1 VRCLSGLVRICGIS
15 AVVVLCACTADADK
29 TDSNLD
35 CAALISAASH
45 LSSSGQLKAD
55 PEFDSQALVSSMT
68 YVAAHAIPNGLR
80 EPEAFRQVDERRAE
94 LIETTTPSAILARA
108 KTCIDNT
115 PGQ

>member
-1 VRCLSGLVRICGIS
+1 MSGLARSCAIS
-15 AVVVLCACTADADK
+15 AVVVLCACTADAEK

-45 LSSSGQLKAD
+45 LASKGQLKAD
-55 PEFDSQALVSSMT
+55 PHFDSRALTSSMT
-68 YVAAHAIPNGLR
+68 YLAAHAIPNGLR
-80 EPEAFRQVDERRAE
+80 EPEAFRQVDARRAE
-94 LIETTTPSAILARA
+94 LIETTTPSAILVRA